1 MAMTDKQE
9 SIPRIVAEWLKGQ
22 PFNNVMAVLLLG
34 AMTGLGYVAIFHV
47 VPAERIAIQS
57 MAEHMEQEQT
67 KQIDRVCEAF
77 EKGLDR
83 MQSRALSGQN
93 KVASKEER

>member
-1 MAMTDKQE
+1 MPDRQGT
-9 SIPRIVAEWLKGQ
+9 IPQIMAEWLKGQ

-34 AMTGLGYVAIFHV
+34 VIMSLGYIGIFYV

-57 MAEHMEQEQT
+57 MADHMEQEQT

-77 EKGLDR
+77 ENGLDR
-83 MQSRALSGQN
+83 MQSRSHQP
-93 KVASKEER
+93 SKIAGRVNP